1 MKKIEAIIRLSKFE
15 EVRDALAQ
23 IGVRFFS
30 FKDVKGY
37 GHEPGPKIV
46 YRGSTYDAGFIGRVQ
61 IDILCEDEKVDA
73 IIEAILS
80 SARTGE
86 IGDGKIS
93 VYPVEEVIRIR
104 NGDRGPEAL

>member
-15 EVRDALAQ
+15 EVRDALAR
-23 IGVRFFS
+23 IGVRFFT

-61 IDILCEDEKVDA
+61 LDILCEDEKVDP
-73 IIEAILS
+73 IIDAILS

-93 VYPVEEVIRIR
+93 VYPVEEVVRIR
-104 NGDRGPEAL
+104 NGERGAEAL